1 MKKNIILVTLNGV
14 SAILNSICAIR
25 HIQKGNSEN
34 ISYKEKI
41 LNYSIGAC
49 FGVLCGIS
57 LKDFCDH
64 LLMPAP
70 EEKEE
75 KEAIEE

>member
-1 MKKNIILVTLNGV
+1 MKKNIIVTILNGV
-14 SAILNSICAIR
+14 SVILTGICAIK

-41 LNYSIGAC
+41 LNYIIGAC

-57 LKDFCDH
+57 LKDFFVH